1 MTDWIAVVDNDMA
14 TLKMASRI
22 LSNNGMRV
30 SAMSSGKALLTFL
43 KGETPDVILMDAVM
57 PEMDGFETLGRLRKL
72 EAKAGTAPVPVVFLT
87 DDGDAEAEKKSG
99 ENGNLGFVNKAS
111 IEEKLLGK
119 IQEILAENVEKKT
132 IDNHEGVEIDEK
144 ADLKHLNR
152 TLKDKE
158 DPNSALWVGKEE
170 FKHMY
175 KFFTRYI
182 ASYKAHACKV
192 LFSFSVLK
200 DVSGLE
206 KDFQQMMMDFGQILK
221 NLLRRSDVMV
231 QSKEDQF
238 LLLLP
243 EVDEE
248 HLEGVLDRIERAWT
262 EYAYS
267 DYVAIIYERET
278 VAGDDSNSD
287 GRRITEE

>member
-1 MTDWIAVVDNDMA
+1 MTDWIAVVDNEMA
-14 TLKMASRI
+14 TLKLASRI

-43 KGETPDVILMDAVM
+43 KGETPDIILMDAVM
-57 PEMDGFETLGRLRKL
+57 PEMDGFETLARLRKQ
-72 EAKAGTAPVPVVFLT
+72 EEKNGSAQVPVLFLT
-87 DDGDAEAEKKSG
+87 DEGDTDAEKKSN
-99 ENGNLGFVNKAS
+99 ENGKLGFVCKADL
-111 IEEKLLGK
+111 ENVLLEK
-119 IQEILAENVEKKT
+119 IQKILAENVDRPV
-132 IDNHEGVEIDEK
+132 DNHEGVEIDEN

-152 TLKDKE
+152 TLKDKA
-158 DPNSALWVGKEE
+158 DPNSALWVDKEE

-182 ASYKAHACKV
+182 GSYKAHACKV
-192 LFSFSVLK
+192 LFNFSILR
-200 DVSGLE
+200 DIAGLE

-231 QSKEDQF
+231 QSKDDQF

-248 HLEGVLDRIERAWT
+248 HLEGVLDRIERAWN

-278 VAGDDSNSD
+278 VAGDDSNTD